1 MVVIECPHCEEHI
14 ELDDDTSGLFECLF
28 CEGEFEWG
36 ESDTLEPT
44 STGDPNNSITTFSH
58 IAHGL
63 GGALLIFGLFSNW
76 VVLLSGQIAVG
87 ITPFGIKGS
96 FGGLSET
103 TSWFEG
109 LSSEDVFLALVGLVF
124 MILVIIALLF
134 QIAHI
139 TFRIIVHMTEA
150 GNLEISIRMIERA
163 YYKRW
168 ATSKGAL
175 ICTVVGYLL
184 IQLTAFITIG
194 ADTGFE
200 IIPRPSFYIISLIT
214 VLVAQAY
221 LSYQETLINQ

>member
-1 MVVIECPHCEEHI
+1 M
-14 ELDDDTSGLFECLF
+14 
-28 CEGEFEWG
+28 
-36 ESDTLEPT
+36 
-44 STGDPNNSITTFSH
+44 
-58 IAHGL
+58 
-63 GGALLIFGLFSNW
+63 
-76 VVLLSGQIAVG
+76 G

-96 FGGLSET
+96 FGGHSET

-150 GNLEISIRMIERA
+150 GNLEISIKMIERA

-184 IQLTAFITIG
+184 IQLSALITIG
-194 ADTGFE
+194 VDTEFE
-200 IIPRPSFYIISLIT
+200 IIPRPSFYLISLIAA
-214 VLVAQAY
+214 LIAQVFFLMFPY
-221 LSYQETLINQ
+221 VSSLCFFSIVCILI

>member
-14 ELDDDTSGLFECLF
+14 ELDDDASGLFECPF

-36 ESDTLEPT
+36 ESDTLAPT
-44 STGDPNNSITTFSH
+44 SAGGANNSITTFSH
-58 IAHGL
+58 VAHGL
-63 GGALLIFGLFSNW
+63 GGVLLIFGLFSNW
-76 VVLLSGQIAVG
+76 VILISGQISLG
-87 ITPFGIKGS
+87 ITPLGIKGS

-103 TSWFEG
+103 SSWFEG
-109 LSSEDVFLALVGLVF
+109 LSSEDAFLSFVGLIF

-150 GNLEISIRMIERA
+150 GNLEISIKMIERA

-175 ICTVVGYLL
+175 ICTVAGYLL

-194 ADTGFE
+194 ADTEFE
-200 IIPRPSFYIISLIT
+200 IIPRPSFYVISLIAA
-214 VLVAQAY
+214 LIAQVY
-221 LSYQETLINQ
+221 FSYQETLMNQ

>member
-14 ELDDDTSGLFECLF
+14 ELDDDASGMFECPF

-36 ESDTLEPT
+36 ESDTLVRT

-63 GGALLIFGLFSNW
+63 GGVLLVFGLFSNW
-76 VVLLSGQIAVG
+76 VVLLSGQISIG
-87 ITPFGIKGS
+87 FTPFGAKGS
-96 FGGLSET
+96 YGGLSET

-109 LSSEDVFLALVGLVF
+109 LSSADVFLSLVGLIF

-150 GNLEISIRMIERA
+150 GNLEISIKMIERA

-200 IIPRPSFYIISLIT
+200 IIPRPSFYVISLIL
-214 VLVAQAY
+214 VLIAQVY
-221 LSYQETLINQ
+221 LSYQETLINE

>member
-1 MVVIECPHCEEHI
+1 MFECP
-14 ELDDDTSGLFECLF
+14 F

-36 ESDTLEPT
+36 ESDTLVRT
-44 STGDPNNSITTFSH
+44 STGDPNNRITTFSH

-63 GGALLIFGLFSNW
+63 GGVLLIIGLFSNW
-76 VVLLSGQIAVG
+76 VVLLSGQISIG
-87 ITPFGIKGS
+87 FTPFGAKGS
-96 FGGLSET
+96 YGGLSET

-109 LSSEDVFLALVGLVF
+109 LSSADVFLSLVGLIF

-150 GNLEISIRMIERA
+150 GNLEISIKMIERA

-200 IIPRPSFYIISLIT
+200 IIPRPSFYVISLIL
-214 VLVAQAY
+214 VLIAQVY
-221 LSYQETLINQ
+221 LSYQETLINE

>member
-14 ELDDDTSGLFECLF
+14 ELEDDASGLFECPF

-36 ESDTLEPT
+36 ESDTLART

-63 GGALLIFGLFSNW
+63 GGVLLIFGLFSNW
-76 VVLLSGQIAVG
+76 IVLSSGEISLG
-87 ITPFGIKGS
+87 ITPFGVKGS
-96 FGGLSET
+96 WFGVSNT
-103 TSWFEG
+103 ASWFEG
-109 LSSEDVFLALVGLVF
+109 LSSEDTFLALVGLVF

-139 TFRIIVHMTEA
+139 TFRIIVHLTEA
-150 GNLEISIRMIERA
+150 GNLEISMKMIERA
-163 YYKRW
+163 YFKRW

-194 ADTGFE
+194 ADTEFE
-200 IIPRPSFYIISLIT
+200 IIPRPSFYLISLIAA
-214 VLVAQAY
+214 LIAQVFF
-221 LSYQETLINQ
+221 SHQETLMNQ

>member
-14 ELDDDTSGLFECLF
+14 ELDDDASGLFECPF

-36 ESDTLEPT
+36 ESDTLART

-63 GGALLIFGLFSNW
+63 GGVLLIFGLFSNW
-76 VVLLSGQIAVG
+76 IVLLSGEISVG
-87 ITPFGIKGS
+87 ITPFGVKGS
-96 FGGLSET
+96 FYGVSNT
-103 TSWFEG
+103 VSWFEG
-109 LSSEDVFLALVGLVF
+109 LSTEDAFLAFVGLIF
-124 MILVIIALLF
+124 MLLVIIALLF

-139 TFRIIVHMTEA
+139 TFRIIVHMTES
-150 GNLEISIRMIERA
+150 GNLEISIKMIERA

-175 ICTVVGYLL
+175 ICTVGGYLL
-184 IQLTAFITIG
+184 IQLTAFITLG

-200 IIPRPSFYIISLIT
+200 IIPRPSFYMISLI
-214 VLVAQAY
+214 VVMIAQVY
-221 LSYQETLINQ
+221 FSYQETLINQ

>member
-14 ELDDDTSGLFECLF
+14 ELDDDASGMFECPF

-36 ESDTLEPT
+36 ESDTLVRT

-58 IAHGL
+58 IAHGV
-63 GGALLIFGLFSNW
+63 GGVLLVFGLFSNW
-76 VVLLSGQIAVG
+76 VVLLSGQISIG
-87 ITPFGIKGS
+87 FTPFGAKGS
-96 FGGLSET
+96 YGGLSET

-109 LSSEDVFLALVGLVF
+109 LSSADVFLSLVGLIF

-150 GNLEISIRMIERA
+150 GNLEISIKMIERA

-200 IIPRPSFYIISLIT
+200 IIPRPSFYVISLIL
-214 VLVAQAY
+214 VLIAQVY
-221 LSYQETLINQ
+221 LSYQETLINE